1 MTVQSFGHNIRFA
14 TEEERQPGS
23 WMARCSRPRCA
34 EPIVYLTTYCYITGR
49 GGSINNA
56 RHFTCEALGLQF
68 AAKYNLTQ

>member
-1 MTVQSFGHNIRFA
+1 MSSFGHDIRFA

-49 GGSINNA
+49 GGSITNA
-56 RHFTCEALGLQF
+56 RHFTCEAHGLQF